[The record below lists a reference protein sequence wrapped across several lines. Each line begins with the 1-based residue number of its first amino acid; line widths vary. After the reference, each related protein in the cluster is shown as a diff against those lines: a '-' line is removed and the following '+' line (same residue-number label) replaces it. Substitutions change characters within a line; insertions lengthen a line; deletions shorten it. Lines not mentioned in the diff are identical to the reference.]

1 MRNDR
6 ERWRAVSSSGDRLP
20 QHADYRILFHSSP
33 QPMWV
38 FDVETLRF
46 LTVNDAAVA
55 RYGYSRE
62 EFLAMTITD
71 IRPPEDVPA
80 LLANLAD
87 AGSGVAVSAGWRH
100 RRKDG
105 GIIQVEVS
113 SCPLIF
119 EGRRAELVIPTDV
132 SERLRL
138 EEQLRQAQ
146 KMEAVG
152 RLAGGVAH
160 DFNNVL
166 TAVLGYAELA
176 LLKVADNDPL
186 HQDLEEIRAAGERAA
201 ALTRQL
207 LTFSRK
213 QVVAAQVLDV
223 GAVVNE
229 ASKLLARL
237 IGEDVQLET
246 RVEPG
251 VARVKADRGQLEQV
265 LMNLC
270 VNAREAMPRGGHLSI
285 EVANARLDEAFAHQ
299 HLDVV
304 PGHYVL
310 LAVSDTGV
318 GMDEATRAHLFE
330 PFFTTKDGGTGLG
343 LATVYGI
350 VKQSGGS
357 IWVYSERGRGTSFK
371 VYLPAVV
378 GSPEAAPVRREPLL
392 RQGNELVLL
401 LEDDAVV
408 RAIAERVLSSSGY
421 RVLSAST
428 SAEAEGYVRELG
440 PAIALV
446 VSDVI
451 LPQTSGREAVE
462 RLRAIQPDLRAL
474 FMSGYTDDAIL
485 RGGYLAPGV
494 AFLQKP
500 FTPHDLAAKVREVL
514 DRGSGASAP
523 LD

>member
-1 MRNDR
+1 MRSNCD
-6 ERWRAVSSSGDRLP
+6 GLP
-20 QHADYRILFHSSP
+20 PQADYCLLFHSSP

-46 LTVNDAAVA
+46 LAVNDAAVA
-55 RYGYSRE
+55 QYGYSRE
-62 EFLAMTITD
+62 EFVAMTIRD
-71 IRPPEDVPA
+71 LRPAEDVPA

-87 AGSGVAVSAGWRH
+87 ASPGVTVTGGWRH

-105 GIIQVEVS
+105 RIIFVDIS
-113 SCPLIF
+113 SCPVVF

-138 EEQLRQAQ
+138 EEQLRQGQ

-160 DFNNVL
+160 DFNNLL
-166 TAVLGYAELA
+166 TAVLGYSELA
-176 LLKVADNDPL
+176 LSRVSEEDPL
-186 HQDLEEIRAAGERAA
+186 HKDLAEIHAAGERAA
-201 ALTRQL
+201 GLTRQL

-213 QVVAAQVLDV
+213 QAIGAQVLDV
-223 GAVVNE
+223 GAVVAE
-229 ASKLLARL
+229 LSKLLRRL
-237 IGEDVQLET
+237 IGEDVELVT
-246 RVEPG
+246 RIEPQA
-251 VARVKADRGQLEQV
+251 ARVKADRGQLEQV
-265 LMNLC
+265 LMNLS
-270 VNAREAMPRGGHLSI
+270 VNAREAMPKGGRLSI
-285 EVANARLDEAFAHQ
+285 EVGNVRLDESFAHQ

-318 GMDEATRAHLFE
+318 GMDEETQTHLFE

-357 IWVYSERGRGTSFK
+357 IWVYSERDRGTTFK

-378 GSPEAAPVRREPLL
+378 GIPEATPVRQKPAL
-392 RQGNELVLL
+392 RRGDETVLL
-401 LEDDAVV
+401 LEDEAMV
-408 RAIAERVLSSSGY
+408 RAMAERVLRSAGY

-428 SAEAEGYVRELG
+428 GAEAERHVRKLG
-440 PAIALV
+440 PQIALV
-446 VSDVI
+446 VSDVV
-451 LPQTSGREAVE
+451 LPELSGREAVE
-462 RLRAIQPDLRAL
+462 RLRAIQPGLKAL

-500 FTPHDLAAKVREVL
+500 FTPHALSDKVREVL
-514 DRGSGASAP
+514 DEGFLDYVKSSQSGSSMRE
-523 LD
+523 